1 MDRPILITGG
11 TGFIGRRVVEVL
23 RAQGARVRVVVRRRD
38 AAAAVAAAGGEPI
51 LGDLLDPAVAA
62 RAVSGVRAV
71 YHLAGRLFCPGEPA
85 RVYERLHVGATLAL
99 VRAAIAQGDLDFFVL
114 CSTTG
119 VHGATGGRR
128 AREDDPGHPEN
139 AYERTKARAEQL
151 ASLVAR
157 QGGLNLV
164 IARPG
169 LVYGPGD
176 RHLLGWFRSI
186 RGGYYRVIGSG
197 HNALHPIYIDDLVR
211 ALLLTGSAANSTC
224 RAYHL
229 VGSQPVTM
237 QALSDAIG
245 KAVGRQ
251 VPRTHLPRPLAFAM
265 GAVLEA
271 LPVPRRALP
280 LTRSR
285 VRFMTES
292 RAYDGSRAR
301 QELGFIPTVELEDGL
316 ARTVAWYRD
325 NGLL

>member
-1 MDRPILITGG
+1 VDRPILITGG
-11 TGFIGRRVVEVL
+11 TGFIGRRLVEVL
-23 RAQGARVRVVVRRRD
+23 RAQGTRVRVVARRPD

-51 LGDLLDPAVAA
+51 LGDLLDPSVAA
-62 RAVSGVRAV
+62 RAMSGVRAV
-71 YHLAGRLFCPGEPA
+71 YHLAGRLFRPGDLA
-85 RVYERLHVGATLAL
+85 REYERLHVGATLGL
-99 VRAAIAQGDLDFFVL
+99 VRAAIAQRDIEFFVL

-119 VHGATGGRR
+119 VHGATGGRQ

-151 ASLVAR
+151 ASIVAR
-157 QGGLNLV
+157 RGGLNLV

-197 HNALHPIYIDDLVR
+197 RNAFHPIYIDDLVR
-211 ALLLTGSAANSTC
+211 ALLLTASSANGNC

-237 QALSDAIG
+237 RALSDAIG
-245 KAVGRQ
+245 TAVGRR

-265 GAVLEA
+265 GAVMEA

-292 RAYDGSRAR
+292 REYDGSRAR
-301 QELGFIPTVELEDGL
+301 QELGFIPRVELEDGL